1 MKQFIKLR
9 YCENLWKEFWKGGG
23 GDNMEVSF
31 LAC

>member
-23 GDNMEVSF
+23 DNMEVSF